1 MIKRVLQF
9 FSLLTVLACVSVAGA
24 YVYVSSWLKKPVV
37 ESDTLFVVE
46 RGESFSGVIHRLTE
60 QGLIDQPLLL
70 KAYGRLTGKD
80 TGLVAGEYNIEPGT
94 TVVGLVDHLS
104 SGDVIQHSVTLVEGR
119 TLAENLQEWSQTRLE
134 KVLADGDGKIG
145 AILKIDAPS
154 PEGLFFSDT
163 YYFEAGDT
171 ELSILRRAHQR
182 LLDVLDEEWK
192 GRQEGLPLKT
202 PYEALVMASIV
213 ERETAVPAE
222 RSIIAGVFIRRLQK
236 GMRLQSDPTVIYGMG
251 DAYDGRIR
259 RRDLN
264 TRTPYNTYRIN
275 GLPPTPIA
283 SVGRESIH
291 AVLHPADGMAL
302 YFVARGDGSHKFS
315 NTLAEHN
322 RAVRKYQ
329 INRRDDYRSTPSPVA
344 SQAPVQ
350 N

>member
-1 MIKRVLQF
+1 MIKRVLQIV
-9 FSLLTVLACVSVAGA
+9 SLLIVLAVASVAGA
-24 YVYVSSWLKKPVV
+24 YAYVSSWLKKPVV
-37 ESDTLFVVE
+37 DTDTQFVVE
-46 RGESFSGVIHRLTE
+46 RGENFSGVVHRLTE
-60 QGLIDQPLLL
+60 EGLVDQPLLL

-80 TGLVAGEYNIEPGT
+80 TGLVAGEYNIESGS
-94 TVVGLVDHLS
+94 TVVALVDHLS
-104 SGDVIQHSVTLVEGR
+104 SGNVIQHAVTLVEGK
-119 TLAENLQEWSQTRLE
+119 TLAENLQDWSDTRLE
-134 KVLADGDGKIG
+134 KVLAADDGKLE
-145 AILKIDAPS
+145 AILKISAPS

-182 LLDVLDEEWK
+182 LLDVLNDEWK
-192 GRQEGLPLKT
+192 GRQEGLPYKT
-202 PYEALVMASIV
+202 PYEALVLASVI

-222 RSIIAGVFIRRLQK
+222 RSVIAGVFVRRLQK

-251 DAYDGRIR
+251 SAYDGRIR

-264 TRTPYNTYRIN
+264 THTPYNTYRIN

-291 AVLHPADGMAL
+291 AALHPADGKAL

-315 NTLAEHN
+315 TTLAEHN

-329 INRRDDYRSTPSPVA
+329 LNRRDDYRSTPLPVA
-344 SQAPVQ
+344 NEATVQ